1 MIHDE
6 ATSSNE
12 AHAKFKKVQQG
23 VENEGYYFSKKERKK
38 SRLTHQSLYCNFKL
52 VPSYVSFQIRFVFL
66 KFRTKDFFEY
76 VTVVTRTMTQLNS
89 QNTPLKIELTY
100 HQSQLNICC
109 WNKVPL
115 GHKKEVGYMEPL
127 RGSKRQTW

>member
-52 VPSYVSFQIRFVFL
+52 VGSYVSFQIRFVF
-66 KFRTKDFFEY
+66 KSFE
-76 VTVVTRTMTQLNS
+76 Q
-89 QNTPLKIELTY
+89 KIF
-100 HQSQLNICC
+100 
-109 WNKVPL
+109 
-115 GHKKEVGYMEPL
+115 
-127 RGSKRQTW
+127 

>member
-38 SRLTHQSLYCNFKL
+38 SRLTHQSLYFNFKL
-52 VPSYVSFQIRFVFL
+52 EQILCFISNSICTL
-66 KFRTKDFFEY
+66 KNFEQKIFWICNCCDKDNDPTEFPKHSLENWVDLPPVAIEY
-76 VTVVTRTMTQLNS
+76 LLLEQG
-89 QNTPLKIELTY
+89 PI
-100 HQSQLNICC
+100 
-109 WNKVPL
+109 
-115 GHKKEVGYMEPL
+115 GA
-127 RGSKRQTW
+127 

>member
-38 SRLTHQSLYCNFKL
+38 SRLTHQSLYFNFKL

-66 KFRTKDFFEY
+66 KFRTKDF
-76 VTVVTRTMTQLNS
+76 LN
-89 QNTPLKIELTY
+89 
-100 HQSQLNICC
+100 
-109 WNKVPL
+109 
-115 GHKKEVGYMEPL
+115 M
-127 RGSKRQTW
+127 